1 MLISSEIVNQFITL
15 FSEFE
20 NLLSCNFAKIEIA
33 QVAPQLPKSPVTQ
46 VSVNIRSDNINSLN
60 EREYKKFFIKNLH
73 LSFWKRMK
81 IISIS
86 TLYSPKQ
93 CGEKSGVYLNAIM
106 KKLLK

>member
-33 QVAPQLPKSPVTQ
+33 QVASQLPKSPVTQ

-60 EREYKKFFIKNLH
+60 EREYKIFIKNLH

-93 CGEKSGVYLNAIM
+93 CGEKSGVCLNVIM